1 MSKKKI
7 LFIIYSLAGGGAE
20 KALITLL
27 QKFDYNCFDVDLLL
41 FIKEGVYL
49 KNIPKEVNLKCM
61 YSSIESFCTKIDF
74 IMVNKLGL
82 SYRYKQQIRSKVQYY
97 DTIVSFTE
105 QALKYHSWIFDRAKK
120 NISWIHTD
128 LLNFHYTVGENFSI
142 EKERDAFSKLDNIVF
157 VSNDAKK
164 QFEKLYPD
172 NKIKK
177 TVIYNLIDSEAISRY
192 RKNYDCDLEDRIF
205 NIVSVGRLHS
215 IKGFDRLIRIAKKLK
230 DDNYKFHIKI
240 IGEGEERINLENL
253 ISEYHL
259 EEYVS
264 LSGYVN
270 PPYSLMADADLFV
283 STSLAEGYSLVLCEA
298 FCLGLPVVSTKT
310 TGPIELIDNN
320 KYGLLTDHDDE
331 SIYSAVKEMIEDK
344 DLRMYYHQQAL
355 KRVEV
360 FNVSE
365 VLNRIYSVL

>member
-1 MSKKKI
+1 M
-7 LFIIYSLAGGGAE
+7 
-20 KALITLL
+20 
-27 QKFDYNCFDVDLLL
+27 
-41 FIKEGVYL
+41 
-49 KNIPKEVNLKCM
+49 
-61 YSSIESFCTKIDF
+61 
-74 IMVNKLGL
+74 LG
-82 SYRYKQQIRSKVQYY
+82 I
-97 DTIVSFTE
+97 
-105 QALKYHSWIFDRAKK
+105 
-120 NISWIHTD
+120 
-128 LLNFHYTVGENFSI
+128 
-142 EKERDAFSKLDNIVF
+142 DNIVF